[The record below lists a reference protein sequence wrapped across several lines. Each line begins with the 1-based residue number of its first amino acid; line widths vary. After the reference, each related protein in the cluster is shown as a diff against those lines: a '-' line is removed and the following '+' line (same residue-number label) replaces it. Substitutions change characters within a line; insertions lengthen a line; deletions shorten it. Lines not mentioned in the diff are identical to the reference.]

1 LQGQID
7 WHALGHN
14 YPVRCPPLSP
24 ERARDLLHAVSLG
37 LLHVTAKNDPSLFTV
52 HSNIPKIPNIRTPFL
67 QHMKHLIATFEN
79 HLLQYPKNPLATRE
93 KTTKKHTN
101 NKEDGFEV

>member
-1 LQGQID
+1 
-7 WHALGHN
+7 
-14 YPVRCPPLSP
+14 
-24 ERARDLLHAVSLG
+24 
-37 LLHVTAKNDPSLFTV
+37 VTAKNDPSLFTV

-101 NKEDGFEV
+101 NKEDGFKVQAAPARGPITFELAGGTPE